1 MRMFD
6 AIGHRDHTLTLLLDT
21 REVMSHVEFHG
32 LSSFDFSIEIGD
44 KVIFFV
50 LTDSNPLQG
59 LSVQDTLTFMVKHSQ
74 GKEQSVNDVKHCHVQ
89 RKNKIPAEWP

>member
-6 AIGHRDHTLTLLLDT
+6 AIGHRDHILRQYLTILLDIW
-21 REVMSHVEFHG
+21 EVMSLVEFHG
-32 LSSFDFSIEIGD
+32 LSSFDFSLEIGD

-59 LSVQDTLTFMVKHSQ
+59 LSVQDTVTFMVKHRQ
-74 GKEQSVNDVKHCHVQ
+74 GK
-89 RKNKIPAEWP
+89 R